1 MPQPSQGIP
10 GHVRYEGLAAAPD
23 IGQLTRGTRGSKRA
37 RRVAEDK
44 AQATHSLAGISDLNR
59 TEPIGD
65 RDKKLTGAGRDS
77 SLGGTCLPAA
87 S

>member
-1 MPQPSQGIP
+1 
-10 GHVRYEGLAAAPD
+10 LAAAAPD
-23 IGQLTRGTRGSKRA
+23 IGQLTRGARGSKRA

-65 RDKKLTGAGRDS
+65 RDRKQTGAGSES
-77 SLGGTCLPAA
+77 SACGKWSIVPTSARSKRISAA
-87 S
+87 